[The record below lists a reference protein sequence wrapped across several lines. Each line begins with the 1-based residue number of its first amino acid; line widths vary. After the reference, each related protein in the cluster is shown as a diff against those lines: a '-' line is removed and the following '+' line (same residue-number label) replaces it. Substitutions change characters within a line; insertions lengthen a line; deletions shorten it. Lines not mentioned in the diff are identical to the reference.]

1 MDKDLTNNTNNLWTK
16 DYVLLLISNLVI
28 YIAFYML
35 LTTLPYYVFATG
47 GTNADVGMVT
57 TILAISAIVIRP
69 FSGILLEKGDK
80 KKLTIIGIIISVLAI
95 KSFTWA
101 ITILAIMAIRF
112 VHGFGW
118 GITTTTYGTISSDL
132 VPISRRGEGLGY
144 FASSGTIAM
153 SIGPPLGIMLIHS
166 GNFDSLF
173 NAATVFTLVGLI
185 LIYLV
190 KVPKIDIEA
199 KEVPFAARLVERT
212 ALFPSFL
219 ALILGI
225 TYGGI
230 TSFITL
236 YGDEV
241 GISNVG
247 WFFTINAVFMFL
259 IRPLSGKVFDK
270 KGPIWALVPGILFT
284 FLGVLVLSYVK
295 STFMLILSA
304 IAYGIGFGTVQPS
317 LLAWAVNMAA
327 PERRGA
333 ANGTF
338 FSAFDIGIGVGSAIL
353 GGLGEKMSY
362 EMMYRLSSITVI
374 VMLGFYVVH
383 WYRYRAT
390 S

>member
-1 MDKDLTNNTNNLWTK
+1 MDRKITNRPNGLWTK
-16 DYVLLLISNLVI
+16 DYTLLLISNLLV

-47 GTNADVGMVT
+47 GSNADVGMVT
-57 TILAISAIVIRP
+57 TVLAISAIVIRP

-80 KKLTIIGIIISVLAI
+80 KKLTIIGILISIVAI
-95 KSFTWA
+95 KSFAWA
-101 ITILAIMAIRF
+101 ATIFTIMVIRF

-153 SIGPPLGIMLIHS
+153 SIGPPLGIILIQAKDFTGMFNVATIFTLLGLVLIYFVKIPKIEIKS
-166 GNFDSLF
+166 RGDSL
-173 NAATVFTLVGLI
+173 AS
-185 LIYLV
+185 
-190 KVPKIDIEA
+190 
-199 KEVPFAARLVERT
+199 RLVEKT

-219 ALILGI
+219 VLILGL

-241 GISNVG
+241 GIGNVG

-259 IRPLSGKVFDK
+259 IRPFSGKVFDS
-270 KGPIWALVPGILFT
+270 KGHFWVLVPGILFS
-284 FLGVLVLSYVK
+284 FLGVLLLSYVK
-295 STFMLILSA
+295 STSMLILSA

-338 FSAFDIGIGVGSAIL
+338 FSAFDIGIGVGSAAL
-353 GGLGEKMSY
+353 GSLGEKMSY

-374 VMLGFYVVH
+374 IMLGFYLIH
-383 WYRYRAT
+383 WYKG
-390 S
+390 SSSS

>member
-1 MDKDLTNNTNNLWTK
+1 
-16 DYVLLLISNLVI
+16 
-28 YIAFYML
+28 ML

-47 GTNADVGMVT
+47 GSNADVGMVT
-57 TILAISAIVIRP
+57 TVLAISAIVIRP

-80 KKLTIIGIIISVLAI
+80 KKLTIIGILISIVAI
-95 KSFTWA
+95 KSFAWA
-101 ITILAIMAIRF
+101 ATIFTIMVIRF

-153 SIGPPLGIMLIHS
+153 SIGPPLGIILIQAKDFTGMFNVATIFTLLGLVLIYFVKIPKIEIKS
-166 GNFDSLF
+166 RGDSL
-173 NAATVFTLVGLI
+173 AS
-185 LIYLV
+185 
-190 KVPKIDIEA
+190 
-199 KEVPFAARLVERT
+199 RLVEKT

-219 ALILGI
+219 VLILGL

-241 GISNVG
+241 GIGNVG

-259 IRPLSGKVFDK
+259 IRPFSGKVFDS
-270 KGPIWALVPGILFT
+270 KGHFWVLVPGILFS
-284 FLGVLVLSYVK
+284 FLGVLLLSYVK
-295 STFMLILSA
+295 STPMLILSA
-304 IAYGIGFGTVQPS
+304 MAYGIGFGTVQPS

-338 FSAFDIGIGVGSAIL
+338 FSAFDIGIGVGSAVL
-353 GGLGEKMSY
+353 GSLGEKMGY

-374 VMLGFYVVH
+374 VMLLFYLLY
-383 WYRYRAT
+383 WYQGMSRK
-390 S
+390 SQ